1 MDTWRKFLRD
11 QAAATG
17 IEYGVIAG
25 LIALGVVTTVN
36 TVGGRLSDVLT
47 VVASGLASP
56 PPGSNAP

>member
-1 MDTWRKFLRD
+1 MTTWRKLLRD
-11 QAAATG
+11 RAAATG

-36 TVGGRLSDVLT
+36 TVGGRLNDVLT
-47 VVASGLASP
+47 VVANGPAGP